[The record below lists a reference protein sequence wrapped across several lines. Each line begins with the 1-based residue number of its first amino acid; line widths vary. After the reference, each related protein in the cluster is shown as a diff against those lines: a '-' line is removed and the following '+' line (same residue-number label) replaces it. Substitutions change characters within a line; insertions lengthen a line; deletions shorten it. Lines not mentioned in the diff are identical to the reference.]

1 MKKIFYI
8 KLTNGLGNNL
18 FQIVSSLLLFK
29 DLSKI
34 KFVLIAPCKDYYAL
48 DTIKKLL
55 LLNLDYKIQEKSPR
69 FYISINDKTYNF
81 FRFFPLF
88 LALPLPYL
96 SQGYFEDY
104 RYYFKKVNLIRSYFS
119 IKKYKLN
126 KKNLILHLRTG
137 DRLFLKDQEKYRRSV
152 EDFNNIIN
160 SFKYVKL
167 FIVTD
172 FPSLDEVS
180 IEELLKI
187 DFHKKN
193 HNKSRVFHNKT
204 LKYIN
209 SLIKLLNSKNAT
221 HFSGTLYEEFCFL
234 VSSPKI
240 IFEHSTT
247 AWWASFLSYNS
258 EVRVSEGWRPWKG
271 KANKN
276 LSRVPLKNWQ
286 VW

>member
-96 SQGYFEDY
+96 SQGYFED
-104 RYYFKKVNLIRSYFS
+104 
-119 IKKYKLN
+119 
-126 KKNLILHLRTG
+126 
-137 DRLFLKDQEKYRRSV
+137 
-152 EDFNNIIN
+152 
-160 SFKYVKL
+160 
-167 FIVTD
+167 
-172 FPSLDEVS
+172 
-180 IEELLKI
+180 
-187 DFHKKN
+187 
-193 HNKSRVFHNKT
+193 
-204 LKYIN
+204 
-209 SLIKLLNSKNAT
+209 
-221 HFSGTLYEEFCFL
+221 
-234 VSSPKI
+234 
-240 IFEHSTT
+240 
-247 AWWASFLSYNS
+247 
-258 EVRVSEGWRPWKG
+258 
-271 KANKN
+271 
-276 LSRVPLKNWQ
+276 
-286 VW
+286 